1 MRNRYNCGELVKV
14 SGKGK
19 EFGNVKN
26 KLGFIIRKDDFFEDY
41 FIDLIFGKKD
51 WFNEES
57 IERVLEEKRNKVER
71 YQVRLCTTK
80 QGYDLIK
87 ERIKE
92 RVPISNNKF
101 KKIDIYK
108 KFEKDN
114 NVYIIIGWKS
124 VCWPISN
131 KSIKILEKT
140 IQDFKSINIPFQ
152 YILLNEDRL
161 TDIRIMEFC
170 ENDGNVKVFSI
181 ERKIK
186 TKIKS
191 KTTNCRE
198 RIRNDSSKNTKCN
211 D

>member
-114 NVYIIIGWKS
+114 NAYIIIGWKS

>member
-92 RVPISNNKF
+92 RAPISNNKF

-114 NVYIIIGWKS
+114 NAYIIIGWKS

>member
-198 RIRNDSSKNTKCN
+198 RIKNDSSKNTKCN

>member
-92 RVPISNNKF
+92 RAPISNNKF

-114 NVYIIIGWKS
+114 NAYIIIGWKS

-198 RIRNDSSKNTKCN
+198 RIKNDSSKNTKCN

>member
-92 RVPISNNKF
+92 RAPISNNKF

-198 RIRNDSSKNTKCN
+198 RIKNDSSKNTKCN

>member
-26 KLGFIIRKDDFFEDY
+26 KLGFIIGKDDFFEDY
-41 FIDLIFGKKD
+41 FIDLIFGEKD

-80 QGYDLIK
+80 QGYNLIK
-87 ERIKE
+87 ERLKE
-92 RVPISNNKF
+92 REPISNNKF

-108 KFEKDN
+108 KFEKDDN
-114 NVYIIIGWKS
+114 AYIIIGWKS

-140 IQDFKSINIPFQ
+140 IQDFKCINIPFQ

-170 ENDGNVKVFSI
+170 ENDSNVKVFSI